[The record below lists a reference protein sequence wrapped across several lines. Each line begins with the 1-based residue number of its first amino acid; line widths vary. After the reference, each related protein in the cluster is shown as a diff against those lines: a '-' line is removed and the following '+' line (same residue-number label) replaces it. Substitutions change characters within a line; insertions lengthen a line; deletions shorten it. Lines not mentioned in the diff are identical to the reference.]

1 MVAFYWLTLG
11 YVVAPV
17 LLGLLCRSLVK
28 HQLVPDFFN
37 RAPARFR
44 ALDQKVL
51 LAGAIAVL
59 LVPIGIVAGHKASGG
74 DAPFW
79 LMTVAPLA
87 MYACTAR
94 LFYLR
99 FKPQVLK
106 FSSTR
111 LAKWLFALLV
121 FIAVWLSN
129 VYTDS
134 IVLNYT
140 RIAPSDL
147 PAAKTGVLAI
157 VTVFV
162 WVTLISFLTLALYCL
177 VAMALSTMTP
187 KKNAAEA
194 VMCLSPAGHSKPQPF
209 GITFILFGGL
219 AFSSITPLNLVD
231 YTSKNPAFEP
241 FVRKLIAYASFHL
254 KDSQCTNNQPE
265 GSYFAPLGYERLA
278 IAIPDEEKGYLFKT
292 LKCPNGDAAKAP
304 EKKPQISVPLELDQQ
319 AL

>member
-1 MVAFYWLTLG
+1 MVVFYWLALG

-28 HQLVPDFFN
+28 HQLMPDFFN
-37 RAPARFR
+37 RAPARIR

-51 LAGAIAVL
+51 LAGAIVVL
-59 LVPIGIVAGHKASGG
+59 LVPIGIMAGHKASGG

-87 MYACTAR
+87 MYTCTAR

-99 FKPQVLK
+99 FKPQVIK
-106 FSSTR
+106 FSATR

-147 PAAKTGVLAI
+147 PASKTGVLAI

-162 WVTLISFLTLALYCL
+162 WVTLINVLTLALYCL

-187 KKNAAEA
+187 KKAPAEA
-194 VMCLSPAGHSKPQPF
+194 VMCLSPAGRSNPQPF
-209 GITFILFGGL
+209 GITHSLWWTGLQQHHPAQLGGL
-219 AFSSITPLNLVD
+219 HEQKSSLRTVRAQTHRVRILPL
-231 YTSKNPAFEP
+231 E
-241 FVRKLIAYASFHL
+241 R
-254 KDSQCTNNQPE
+254 QPVHQQPPR
-265 GSYFAPLGYERLA
+265 GQLGYERLA
-278 IAIPDEEKGYLFKT
+278 IAIPDEEKGYVFKT